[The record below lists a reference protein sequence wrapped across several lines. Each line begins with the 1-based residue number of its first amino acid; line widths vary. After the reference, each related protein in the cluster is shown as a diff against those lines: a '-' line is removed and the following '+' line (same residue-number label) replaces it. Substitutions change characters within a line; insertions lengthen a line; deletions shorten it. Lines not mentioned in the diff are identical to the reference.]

1 MRSIFIFSSVVLF
14 SISSFAQNTIKTMFY
29 NVLEFPELNPNRI
42 SLLEDILQDYAPDIF
57 MVCELQSQ
65 EGADTILNV
74 ALNGESGNTNIYSA
88 APYFENQS
96 GGGDLQQAL
105 FYRNDMFLLENT
117 EIINTPVRDINKYTL
132 LLNTTAQ
139 DTNPIRIYAYVTHLK
154 SSQGSANQQL
164 RLSMVEAFVNDTQQL
179 EEDAFVLFAGD
190 FNIYTS
196 TEPAYLEILDQ
207 TNSVAMA
214 DPINTPGSWNN
225 NEDFRAIHTQST
237 RTSSSGFGGGAG
249 GGLDDRFDFIM
260 VSQNMMTDTNLKY
273 KTESY
278 KAYGNNGNCYNNN
291 INDINCGGVYNQII
305 REALYNMSDHLPVVM
320 ELETDQEIVILD
332 VPQHAV
338 AQPFSLKNTM
348 VSDLLTV
355 YNPQP
360 SNQDDSFGIFNTL
373 GQEILQFKTSGN
385 TTVLNVAQFAEGLYY
400 ISNKTSSQ
408 TLKFLKTF

>member
-1 MRSIFIFSSVVLF
+1 
-14 SISSFAQNTIKTMFY
+14 
-29 NVLEFPELNPNRI
+29 
-42 SLLEDILQDYAPDIF
+42 

-65 EGADTILNV
+65 EGADVILNV
-74 ALNGESGNTNIYSA
+74 GLNSNGNSNYSA

-105 FYRNDMFLLENT
+105 FYRNDMFVLENT

-132 LLNTTAQ
+132 LLNTESQ

-164 RLSMVEAFVNDTQQL
+164 RLSMVEAFVNDTEQL
-179 EEDAFVLFAGD
+179 EDDAFVLFAGD

-207 TNSVAMA
+207 TNSVAME
-214 DPINTPGSWNN
+214 DPIDTPGAWNN
-225 NEDFRAIHTQST
+225 NEDFREVHTQST

-260 VSQNMMTDTNLKY
+260 VSQNMMTNPNLQY
-273 KTESY
+273 KTDSY

-305 REALYNMSDHLPVVM
+305 RDALYNMSDHLPVVM

-332 VPQHAV
+332 IPQQMV
-338 AQPFSLKNTM
+338 VQPFSLKSTL
-348 VSDLLTV
+348 VSDVLTV
-355 YNPQP
+355 YSPQGDT
-360 SNQDDSFGIFNTL
+360 QDDSFVVFNTL
-373 GQEILQFKTSGN
+373 GQEILNFKTKAN
-385 TTVLNVAQFAEGLYY
+385 TTIIDVSLLAKGVYY
-400 ISNKTSSQ
+400 LTNTSSNK

>member
-1 MRSIFIFSSVVLF
+1 MRHTFIFLSLLFF
-14 SISSFAQNTIKTMFY
+14 SISCFAQNTIKTMFY

-42 SLLEDILQDYAPDIF
+42 TLLQDILQDYSPDIF

-65 EGADTILNV
+65 EGADVILNV
-74 ALNGESGNTNIYSA
+74 GLNSDGNSNYSA

-105 FYRNDMFLLENT
+105 FYRNDMFVLENT

-132 LLNTTAQ
+132 LLNTESQ

-164 RLSMVEAFVNDTQQL
+164 RLSMVEAFVNDTEQL
-179 EEDAFVLFAGD
+179 EDDAFVLFAGD

-207 TNSVAMA
+207 TNSVAME
-214 DPINTPGSWNN
+214 DPIDTPGAWNN
-225 NEDFRAIHTQST
+225 NEDFREVHTQST

-260 VSQNMMTDTNLKY
+260 VSQNMMTNPNLLY
-273 KTESY
+273 KTDSY

-291 INDINCGGVYNQII
+291 INDINCGGVYNQTI
-305 REALYNMSDHLPVVM
+305 RDALYNMSDHLPVVM

-332 VPQHAV
+332 IPQQMV
-338 AQPFSLKNTM
+338 VQPFSLKSTL
-348 VSDLLTV
+348 VLDVLTV
-355 YNPQP
+355 YSPQGDT
-360 SNQDDSFGIFNTL
+360 QDDSFVVFNTL
-373 GQEILQFKTSGN
+373 GQEILNFKTKAN
-385 TTVLNVAQFAEGLYY
+385 TTIIDVSQLAKGVYY
-400 ISNKTSSQ
+400 LTNTSSNQ

>member
-1 MRSIFIFSSVVLF
+1 MRHTFIFLSLLFF
-14 SISSFAQNTIKTMFY
+14 SISCFAQNSIKTMFY

-42 SLLEDILQDYAPDIF
+42 TLLQDILQDYSPDIF

-65 EGADTILNV
+65 EGADVILNV
-74 ALNGESGNTNIYSA
+74 GLNSNGNSNYSA

-105 FYRNDMFLLENT
+105 FYRNDMFVLENT

-132 LLNTTAQ
+132 LLNTESQ

-164 RLSMVEAFVNDTQQL
+164 RLSMVEAFVNDTEQL
-179 EEDAFVLFAGD
+179 EDDAFVLFAGD

-207 TNSVAMA
+207 TNSVAME
-214 DPINTPGSWNN
+214 DPIDTPGAWNN
-225 NEDFRAIHTQST
+225 NEDFRAVHTQST

-260 VSQNMMTDTNLKY
+260 VSQNMITNPNLQY
-273 KTESY
+273 KTDSY

-305 REALYNMSDHLPVVM
+305 RDALYNMSDHLPVVM
-320 ELETDQEIVILD
+320 ELETDQEIVILE
-332 VPQHAV
+332 VPQQQL
-338 AQPFSLKNTM
+338 AQPFSLKRTL
-348 VSDLLTV
+348 VSDVLTIYAPQWDTQNDTFGV
-355 YNPQP
+355 YN
-360 SNQDDSFGIFNTL
+360 SL
-373 GQEILQFKTSGN
+373 GQEILDFKIN
-385 TTVLNVAQFAEGLYY
+385 ATTTAINIAQLAKGVYY
-400 ISNKTSSQ
+400 ITNKSSNQ

>member
-1 MRSIFIFSSVVLF
+1 
-14 SISSFAQNTIKTMFY
+14 MFY

-42 SLLEDILQDYAPDIF
+42 SLLQDILQDYSPDIF

-65 EGADTILNV
+65 EGADVILNV
-74 ALNGESGNTNIYSA
+74 GLNSNGNSNYSA

-105 FYRNDMFLLENT
+105 FYRNDMFVLENT

-132 LLNTTAQ
+132 LLNTESQ

-164 RLSMVEAFVNDTQQL
+164 RLSMVEAFVNDTEQL
-179 EEDAFVLFAGD
+179 EDDAFVLFAGD

-207 TNSVAMA
+207 TNSLAMA
-214 DPINTPGSWNN
+214 DPIDTPGSWNN
-225 NEDFRAIHTQST
+225 NEDFRAVHTQST

-260 VSQNMMTDTNLKY
+260 VSQNMMTNPNLQY
-273 KTESY
+273 KTDSY

-305 REALYNMSDHLPVVM
+305 RDALYNMSDHLPVVM

-332 VPQHAV
+332 IPQQQL
-338 AQPFSLKNTM
+338 AQPFSLKRTL
-348 VSDLLTV
+348 VSDVLTV
-355 YNPQP
+355 YSPQGDT
-360 SNQDDSFGIFNTL
+360 QDDSFVVFNTL
-373 GQEILQFKTSGN
+373 GQEILNFKTKAN
-385 TTVLNVAQFAEGLYY
+385 TTIIDVSLLAKGVYY
-400 ISNKTSSQ
+400 LTNTSSNK

>member
-1 MRSIFIFSSVVLF
+1 MRHTIIFLSLLFF
-14 SISSFAQNTIKTMFY
+14 SISCYSQNTIKTMFY
-29 NVLEFPELNPNRI
+29 NVLWFPELNPNRI
-42 SLLEDILQDYAPDIF
+42 DLLQVVLQDYEPDIF
-57 MVCELQSQ
+57 MVCELQNQ
-65 EGADTILNV
+65 EGADAILNIG
-74 ALNGESGNTNIYSA
+74 LNSDSNSNYSA

-179 EEDAFVLFAGD
+179 EEDSFVLFAGD

-196 TEPAYLEILDQ
+196 TEPAYQEILDQ
-207 TNSVAMA
+207 TNSITMA
-214 DPINTPGSWNN
+214 DPINTPGAWNN

-260 VSQNMMTDTNLKY
+260 VSQNMMTNPSLQY
-273 KTESY
+273 KTNSY
-278 KAYGNNGNCYNNN
+278 NAYGNNGNCYNNN
-291 INDINCGGVYNQII
+291 INDINCGGAYNQNI
-305 REALYNMSDHLPVVM
+305 RDALYNMSDHLPVVM
-320 ELETDQEIVILD
+320 ELETNQEIIILD
-332 VPQHAV
+332 TPQQPLV
-338 AQPFSLKNTM
+338 QPFSLKNTL
-348 VSDLLTV
+348 VSEQLTV
-355 YNPQP
+355 YAPQWEIQ
-360 SNQDDSFGIFNTL
+360 SDTFGVFNTL
-373 GQEILQFKTSGN
+373 GQEILDFKIN
-385 TTVLNVAQFAEGLYY
+385 AATTVINVAQLTKGVYY
-400 ISNKTSSQ
+400 ITNKSSNQ

>member
-1 MRSIFIFSSVVLF
+1 MRHTIIFLSLLFF
-14 SISSFAQNTIKTMFY
+14 SISCYSQNTIKTMFY
-29 NVLEFPELNPNRI
+29 NVLWFPELNPNRI
-42 SLLEDILQDYAPDIF
+42 DLLQVVLQDYEPDIF
-57 MVCELQSQ
+57 MVCELQNQ
-65 EGADTILNV
+65 EGADAILNIG
-74 ALNGESGNTNIYSA
+74 LNSDSNSNYSA

-179 EEDAFVLFAGD
+179 EEDSFVLFAGD

-196 TEPAYLEILDQ
+196 TEPAYQEILDQ
-207 TNSVAMA
+207 TNSITMA
-214 DPINTPGSWNN
+214 DPINTPGAWNN

-260 VSQNMMTDTNLKY
+260 VSQNMMTNPSLQY
-273 KTESY
+273 KTNSY
-278 KAYGNNGNCYNNN
+278 NAYGNNGNCYNNN
-291 INDINCGGVYNQII
+291 INDINCGGAYNQNI
-305 REALYNMSDHLPVVM
+305 RDALYNMSDHLPVVM
-320 ELETDQEIVILD
+320 ELETNQEIIILD
-332 VPQHAV
+332 TPQQPLV
-338 AQPFSLKNTM
+338 QPFSLKNTL
-348 VSDLLTV
+348 VSDQLTV
-355 YNPQP
+355 YAPQWEIQ
-360 SNQDDSFGIFNTL
+360 SDTFGVFNTL
-373 GQEILQFKTSGN
+373 GQEILDFKIN
-385 TTVLNVAQFAEGLYY
+385 AATTVVNVAQLTKGVYY
-400 ISNKTSSQ
+400 ITNKSSNQ

>member
-1 MRSIFIFSSVVLF
+1 MRHTFIFLSLLFF
-14 SISSFAQNTIKTMFY
+14 SISCLAQNSIKTMFY

-42 SLLEDILQDYAPDIF
+42 TLLQDILQDYSPDIF

-65 EGADTILNV
+65 EGADVILNV
-74 ALNGESGNTNIYSA
+74 GLNSNGNSNYSA

-105 FYRNDMFLLENT
+105 FYRNDMFVLENT

-132 LLNTTAQ
+132 LLNTESQ

-164 RLSMVEAFVNDTQQL
+164 RLSMVEAFVNDTEQL
-179 EEDAFVLFAGD
+179 EDDAFVLFAGD

-207 TNSVAMA
+207 TNSVAME
-214 DPINTPGSWNN
+214 DPIDTPGAWNN
-225 NEDFRAIHTQST
+225 NEDFRAVHTQST

-260 VSQNMMTDTNLKY
+260 VSQNMMTNPNLQY
-273 KTESY
+273 KTDSY

-305 REALYNMSDHLPVVM
+305 RDALYNMSDHLPVVM
-320 ELETDQEIVILD
+320 ELETDQEIVILE
-332 VPQHAV
+332 VPQQQL
-338 AQPFSLKNTM
+338 AQPFSLKRTL
-348 VSDLLTV
+348 VSDVLTV
-355 YNPQP
+355 YSPQGDT
-360 SNQDDSFGIFNTL
+360 QDDSFVVFNTL
-373 GQEILQFKTSGN
+373 GQEILNFKTKAN
-385 TTVLNVAQFAEGLYY
+385 TTIIDVSLLAKGVYY
-400 ISNKTSSQ
+400 LTNTSSNK

>member
-1 MRSIFIFSSVVLF
+1 MRHTFIFLSLLFF
-14 SISSFAQNTIKTMFY
+14 SISCFAQNTIKTMFY

-42 SLLEDILQDYAPDIF
+42 TLLQDILQDYSPDIF

-65 EGADTILNV
+65 EGADVILNV
-74 ALNGESGNTNIYSA
+74 GLNSNGNSNYSA

-105 FYRNDMFLLENT
+105 FYRNDMFVLENT

-132 LLNTTAQ
+132 LLNTESQ

-179 EEDAFVLFAGD
+179 EDDAFVLFAGD

-207 TNSVAMA
+207 TNSLAMA
-214 DPINTPGSWNN
+214 DPIDTPGSWNN
-225 NEDFRAIHTQST
+225 NEDFRAVHTQST

-260 VSQNMMTDTNLKY
+260 VSQNMMTNPNLLY
-273 KTESY
+273 KADSY

-305 REALYNMSDHLPVVM
+305 RDALYNMSDHLPVVM

-332 VPQHAV
+332 IPQQMV
-338 AQPFSLKNTM
+338 VQPFSLKSTL
-348 VSDLLTV
+348 VSDVLTV
-355 YNPQP
+355 YSPQGDT
-360 SNQDDSFGIFNTL
+360 QDDSFVVFNTL
-373 GQEILQFKTSGN
+373 GQEILNFKTKAN
-385 TTVLNVAQFAEGLYY
+385 TTIIDVSQLAKGVYY
-400 ISNKTSSQ
+400 ITNKSSNQ

>member
-1 MRSIFIFSSVVLF
+1 MRHTIIFLSLLFF
-14 SISSFAQNTIKTMFY
+14 SISCYSQNTIKTMFY
-29 NVLEFPELNPNRI
+29 NVLWFPELNPNRI
-42 SLLEDILQDYAPDIF
+42 DLLQVVLQDYEPDIF
-57 MVCELQSQ
+57 MVCELQNQ
-65 EGADTILNV
+65 EGADAILNIG
-74 ALNGESGNTNIYSA
+74 LNSDSNSNYSA

-179 EEDAFVLFAGD
+179 EEDSFVLFAGD

-196 TEPAYLEILDQ
+196 TEPAYQEILDQ
-207 TNSVAMA
+207 TNSITMA
-214 DPINTPGSWNN
+214 DPINTPGAWNN

-260 VSQNMMTDTNLKY
+260 VSQNIMTNPNLQY
-273 KTESY
+273 KTNSY
-278 KAYGNNGNCYNNN
+278 NAYGNNGNCYNNN
-291 INDINCGGVYNQII
+291 INDINCGGPYNQNI
-305 REALYNMSDHLPVVM
+305 RDALYNMSDHLPVVM
-320 ELETDQEIVILD
+320 ELETNQEIIILD
-332 VPQHAV
+332 TPQQPLV
-338 AQPFSLKNTM
+338 QPFSLKNTL
-348 VSDLLTV
+348 VSEQLTV
-355 YNPQP
+355 YAPQWEIQ
-360 SNQDDSFGIFNTL
+360 SDTFGVFNTL
-373 GQEILQFKTSGN
+373 GQEILDFKIN
-385 TTVLNVAQFAEGLYY
+385 AATTVVNVAQLAKGVYY
-400 ISNKTSSQ
+400 ITNKSSNQ